1 MKSEKRPEVASTVKF
16 FDPKE
21 PVGFVAGNLPHW
33 RQEGACCFVTF
44 RLADSMPQEKLR
56 LWLAEREQWLR
67 EHPEPHS
74 VEERMDFYERFPER
88 FQEWLDA
95 GYGSCVLADEG
106 ARKIVEATLRHF
118 DGDRYV
124 LHDYVVMPNHVH
136 VLVSPLGDN
145 RLSEIVKS
153 WKTYSALQINRALG
167 RSGSLWQKES
177 FDHMVRNP
185 DQMEKIRRYIQENPK
200 ALVEAAAVGATSGR
214 VTGSE
219 KRPEVASTFASPLS
233 LKINEIYLSVQGE
246 STWVG
251 LPCVFVRLTA
261 CDLRCTYCDTEYAFF
276 EGKKRLLT
284 DIFADV
290 QAFDCPLVEIT
301 GGEPLLQKNV
311 LPLMTALCDAG
322 RTVLIETSGAHDIS
336 RIDPRV
342 HRIMDLKTPSSGEC
356 ARNLF
361 TNIAHLGPGDEV
373 KFVLGSREDYE
384 WARGQIRE
392 HGLAERVAAVLLSP
406 VFGKIDPR
414 DIVDWM
420 LADKLPARFQLQMH
434 KFIWEPRARGV

>member
-1 MKSEKRPEVASTVKF
+1 MSSEKVDATSGRVVVSEKRPEVAST
-16 FDPKE
+16 
-21 PVGFVAGNLPHW
+21 
-33 RQEGACCFVTF
+33 
-44 RLADSMPQEKLR
+44 M
-56 LWLAEREQWLR
+56 
-67 EHPEPHS
+67 
-74 VEERMDFYERFPER
+74 
-88 FQEWLDA
+88 
-95 GYGSCVLADEG
+95 
-106 ARKIVEATLRHF
+106 
-118 DGDRYV
+118 
-124 LHDYVVMPNHVH
+124 
-136 VLVSPLGDN
+136 
-145 RLSEIVKS
+145 
-153 WKTYSALQINRALG
+153 
-167 RSGSLWQKES
+167 
-177 FDHMVRNP
+177 
-185 DQMEKIRRYIQENPK
+185 
-200 ALVEAAAVGATSGR
+200 
-214 VTGSE
+214 
-219 KRPEVASTFASPLS
+219 ASPLS

-246 STWVG
+246 STWAG

-276 EGKKRLLT
+276 EGKKRPLT
-284 DIFADV
+284 EIFAEV

-356 ARNLF
+356 ARNLYA
-361 TNIAHLGPGDEV
+361 NIDHLQQGDEV

-384 WARGQIRE
+384 WAREKIAE
-392 HGLAERVAAVLLSP
+392 HRLADRVAAVLLSP

-420 LADKLPARFQLQMH
+420 LADKVPARFQLQMH